1 MSAPTAQAIAWASTQ
16 LGVDAITATVG
27 LHEGTSPWRLDYRAN
42 GRAGQA
48 ILRVVDEDRV
58 WAGAILRAAA
68 GLTVAG
74 DHGLPTARLLALDP
88 DGSSAGAPALLETY
102 LGESAARSRDAMSTA
117 GAALAAIHHIELAPT
132 EHLPR
137 IAHHTPSDDHPSDRR
152 WTRRYQQARASDR
165 EKVITDLQ
173 QARPWMSRQRATAR
187 LTQTPTSDFL
197 TDADERLSAIPAP
210 QGQSF
215 LHGDV
220 WLGNMHWA
228 VRTCNGL
235 LDWKSAGV
243 GHPGVDLGSLR
254 MRATFDFGT
263 DAADEVTAAWEEA
276 AGRRAEAIPYWDASA
291 ALHTPYDEDTEPRDA
306 FLDDALHR
314 LR

>member
-16 LGVDAITATVG
+16 LGVDEITATVG
-27 LHEGTSPWRLDYRAN
+27 LHEGTSPWRLDYRAD
-42 GRAGQA
+42 GRAGRA

-58 WAGAILRAAA
+58 WVSAILRAAA

-74 DHGLPTARLLALDP
+74 DHGLPTARLIALDP
-88 DGSSAGAPALLETY
+88 DGSRAGAPALLETY
-102 LGESAARSRDAMSTA
+102 LSESAAPSKDAVSTA
-117 GAALAAIHHIELAPT
+117 GAALAAIHRIELAPT

-152 WTRRYQQARASDR
+152 WARRYQQAGADDR
-165 EKVITDLQ
+165 ETVIADLL

-187 LTQTPTSDFL
+187 LIQTPTSDFL
-197 TDADERLSAIPAP
+197 TEADERLSAIPAP
-210 QGQSF
+210 QGQRF

-220 WLGNMHWA
+220 HFGNMHWA
-228 VRTCNGL
+228 GRTCNGM

-243 GHPGVDLGSLR
+243 GHPGVDLGALR
-254 MRATFDFGT
+254 MQARFDFGP
-263 DAADEVTAAWEEA
+263 DAADEVTTAWAEA
-276 AGRRAEAIPYWDASA
+276 AGRRAEAIPYWDAIA
-291 ALHTPYDEDTEPRDA
+291 ALHTPYDENTESRDA